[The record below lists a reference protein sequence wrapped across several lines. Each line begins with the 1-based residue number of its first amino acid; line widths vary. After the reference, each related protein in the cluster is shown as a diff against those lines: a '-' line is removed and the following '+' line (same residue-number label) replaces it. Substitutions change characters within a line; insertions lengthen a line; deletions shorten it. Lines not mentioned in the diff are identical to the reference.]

1 MIFALLTEKL
11 LAMKTRITQLGSAL
25 IAFFFSLSSVQAQES
40 ECADYRFYY
49 SNAFAG
55 NSSIYE
61 VVLSDGI
68 AEMTL
73 LEVVPYHAHIAFDK
87 VNKLLYV
94 VNGSTGAYQLLD
106 VAIADGSISTPIDLD
121 INLSG
126 VIAATFN
133 HDNKLFIGAESTG
146 KIYRVNDLQTG
157 STQEFADAP
166 VQGGDIAFDGDG
178 QMLLATRAGNG
189 KLFRINTFNP
199 VTLEYPVNIQIGTV
213 PTLVTGIAKTDN
225 GNILLSANGANEFVV
240 HNSDG
245 SGPIEGQSYETP
257 FTLANGD
264 MAGGCFTLQ
273 NAASGCYATEVLAF
287 EQGLK
292 TNGNPVTENRSNP
305 EAALGLPD
313 AANEAGGFVSLG
325 VDGYIVLG
333 FDGAV
338 FDQDGADIRIFET
351 SFSGDNCGFG
361 DDEFATIELSN
372 GGDFI
377 SVGEICRD
385 GEVDMADAGLSYV
398 TAIKIINS
406 SNTNTPDGYDVDG
419 VEAINGCGPAPEVQG
434 CDNFKY
440 YYIADNTPGFAQGTV
455 FEGVVNGSDFVL
467 TQLFSAGISS
477 HLAVNNVSNELYVIN
492 GSVLRTYNT
501 AGDLLN
507 EVSVSGGNYVA
518 AVWNPEDGLVYAA
531 AGNTNN
537 IFKFDP
543 VNGDAELVASE
554 APVSGGDLIIDEN
567 GNLLLIE
574 RINSTNSKLHLIEN
588 GSATLISDQLI
599 NSVNGAALTADG
611 GIIAAEGNNS
621 NSFFI
626 YDIDG
631 NNELALNA
639 ILDGQPFPVVDGD
652 MASGCIDGSGN
663 ELGPQLIGELTAYPN
678 PTAGPVAIEFSSAST
693 GRTILEI
700 IDMNGRIVT
709 TLFDQVIDSGQ
720 KQRVDF
726 NGLSLPNG
734 IYITKLSTENGI
746 AIDKIMISK

>member
-1 MIFALLTEKL
+1 
-11 LAMKTRITQLGSAL
+11 MKTRITQLGSAL
-25 IAFFFSLSSVQAQES
+25 FAFFISITGIQAQES

-55 NSSIYE
+55 SSSIYE
-61 VVLSDGI
+61 VLLSDGV
-68 AEMTL
+68 AEMNL
-73 LEVVPYHAHIAFDK
+73 IEEVPYHAHIAFDK

-94 VNGSTGAYQLLD
+94 VNGSTGSYQLLD

-121 INLSG
+121 INLDG
-126 VIAATFN
+126 VIAASFN
-133 HDNKLFIGAESTG
+133 HDNKLLIGAESSD
-146 KIYRVNDLQTG
+146 KIYIVNDLLAG

-178 QMLLATRAGNG
+178 QLLLATRAGNG

-213 PTLVTGIAKTDN
+213 PSLVTGIAKTEN
-225 GNILLSANGANEFVV
+225 GNILLSANGADEFVV
-240 HNSDG
+240 YNSDG

-264 MAGGCFTLQ
+264 LAGGCYTPQ
-273 NAASGCYATEVLAF
+273 NTASGCYAAEVLAF

-292 TNGNPVTENRSNP
+292 TNGTAVAEARSNP
-305 EAALGLPD
+305 DAALGQPD
-313 AANEAGGFVSLG
+313 ASNQAGGFVSLG
-325 VDGYIVLG
+325 VGGYIILG

-338 FDQDGADIRIFET
+338 FDQDGADINIFET

-361 DDEFATIELSN
+361 DDEFAVIKLSN

-385 GEVDMADAGLSYV
+385 GSVDIADAGLSYV

-419 VEAINGCGPAPEVQG
+419 IEAIYGCGPAPEVTG
-434 CDNFKY
+434 CENFKY
-440 YYIADNTPGFAQGTV
+440 YYIADNTPGFPQGTV
-455 FEGVVNGSDFVL
+455 FEGTITGGDFVL
-467 TQLFSAGISS
+467 TELFSAGISS
-477 HLAVNNVSNELYVIN
+477 HLAVNNLSNELYVIN
-492 GSVLRTYNT
+492 GNVLRTYTT
-501 AGDLLN
+501 AGVQIN

-537 IFKFDP
+537 IYKFNP
-543 VNGDAELVASE
+543 LSGDTELVVSG
-554 APVSGGDLIIDEN
+554 APVSGGDLIIDEE
-567 GNLLLIE
+567 GNLLLVE
-574 RINSTNSKLHLIEN
+574 RINSSNSRLHLIEN
-588 GSATLISDQLI
+588 GTATLISDQI
-599 NSVNGAALTADG
+599 SNSVNGAALTAEG

-621 NSFFI
+621 NNFFI

-631 NNELALNA
+631 TNEVSLNA
-639 ILDGQPFPVVDGD
+639 IFEGEPFPVVDGD
-652 MASGCIDGSGN
+652 MASGCIDGAGN
-663 ELGPQLIGELTAYPN
+663 ELGPQLVGELTAFPN
-678 PTAGPVAIEFSSAST
+678 PTAGPVAIEFSSASS

-709 TLFDQVIDSGQ
+709 TLFDQVINSSE

-726 NGLSLPNG
+726 NGISLPNG